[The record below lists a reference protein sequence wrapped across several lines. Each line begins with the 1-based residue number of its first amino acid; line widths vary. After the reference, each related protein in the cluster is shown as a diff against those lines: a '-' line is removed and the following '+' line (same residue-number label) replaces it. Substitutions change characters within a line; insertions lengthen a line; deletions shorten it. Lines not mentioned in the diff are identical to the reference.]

1 MDASLDACCEDT
13 ECYIPLG
20 QCWVYLLVC
29 WLEYRFLCT
38 PVCIARVGVMRALWL
53 LRWGLLVVGG
63 FPVFVC

>member
-1 MDASLDACCEDT
+1 M
-13 ECYIPLG
+13 LG
-20 QCWVYLLVC
+20 LFVVLLAC

-63 FPVFVC
+63 FTIFVC